1 MSYIKT
7 YNVLLLKYQFSDPS
21 STSSTVPVVANPSS
35 SSPAGMINGKLPN
48 RSRVLYNCLDW
59 LWQFSGVTTK
69 TVFGFDE
76 FVTTVGNT
84 VMVFLPSADLT
95 STSSSSITSRPE
107 LTSSP
112 VEKTSVFV
120 TPENLSQIDSDSS
133 NKLPLEKMFSFR
145 YWIWSAALNLIIN
158 GFLQSRYQHQPY
170 WGEDRGRSDLSETNI
185 FKRFHTNDSIVGRIN

>member
-1 MSYIKT
+1 MIKT
-7 YNVLLLKYQFSDPS
+7 FNVPLLKYQFFS
-21 STSSTVPVVANPSS
+21 SIFHFLHRTSGQSIFIITSGYDEWQTSKQISCVMQLSV
-35 SSPAGMINGKLPN
+35 
-48 RSRVLYNCLDW
+48 W

-95 STSSSSITSRPE
+95 STSSSSITSRPK

-145 YWIWSAALNLIIN
+145 YWIWSVALNLIIN